1 LPIPEMVQAMNV
13 SLTRLIHRRT
23 QCPPTFNYD
32 KEKHSVCNC
41 TTLDSNFANV
51 NMGLD
56 AQHFAADFC
65 KRRSPRLRSKA
76 SEDGSTS
83 VQCRRAARSVT
94 APPSPGSSRNSAPP
108 AYGRHR
114 AGSRLQ
120 MPSSVTVL
128 AMTPGIEEGPDRTP
142 SPTDG
147 CSLPASQHPSLRH
160 EQWDLIPGEAE
171 NQLERDLEAM
181 RAAEVGNNGCTRWR
195 PPAGGPSSDQTPGW
209 QAVVVEP
216 ARGRQAAGGAG
227 GRRSSP
233 PKMGMQIGHLRLG
246 TSLAARNTS
255 AKAARLSAEKPQAS
269 CRQGQA
275 GLEES
280 SASKLRLPA
289 EVPGHPGGP

>member
-1 LPIPEMVQAMNV
+1 LPIPEMVQAMNL
-13 SLTRLIHRRT
+13 SLTKLVHRRT
-23 QCPPTFNYD
+23 QCPPTFYYD
-32 KEKHSVCNC
+32 KKKHSVCNC
-41 TTLDSNFANV
+41 TTLDSSFASAS
-51 NMGLD
+51 MGPE

-65 KRRSPRLRSKA
+65 KRRSPSPSPRLRSKA
-76 SEDGSTS
+76 SADVGAGA
-83 VQCRRAARSVT
+83 QGRRAARSGT
-94 APPSPGSSRNSAPP
+94 APPSPGSSRDSAGP
-108 AYGRHR
+108 AYG
-114 AGSRLQ
+114 SRLLV
-120 MPSSVTVL
+120 PSSVPVL
-128 AMTPGIEEGPDRTP
+128 AMLPGTEEGSDRTP
-142 SPTDG
+142 SPADSR
-147 CSLPASQHPSLRH
+147 SLPDSQRPSLRH
-160 EQWDLIPGEAE
+160 ELWELTPGEAE

-181 RAAEVGNNGCTRWR
+181 EAAEVGSSGYTRWR